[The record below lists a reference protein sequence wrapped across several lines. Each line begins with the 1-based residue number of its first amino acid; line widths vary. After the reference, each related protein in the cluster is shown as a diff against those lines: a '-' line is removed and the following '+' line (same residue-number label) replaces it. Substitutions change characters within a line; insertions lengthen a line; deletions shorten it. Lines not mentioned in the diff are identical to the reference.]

1 MRDFNFFSELVFK
14 KKKKT
19 AFSTY
24 VVGVL
29 LILVMTLGF
38 ISYFY
43 LKEVETLK
51 NDKIAL
57 ENSINDPVHQ
67 KDYNEA
73 LALSESVAKLKK
85 EEESLEIIH
94 GQLLDSRIINS
105 LLLKEISLAKPD
117 AVAIRSINL
126 TQGNIIIEGTS
137 VSYDL
142 IAAFVYNLRG
152 NDRFTGPFI
161 PTIQKAE
168 KENYYNFNLSLV
180 LNSPTD
186 ILGEEGVANGQ

>member
-1 MRDFNFFSELVFK
+1 MRDFNFFSELVFR

-19 AFSTY
+19 DFSTY
-24 VVGVL
+24 VVGVI

-38 ISYFY
+38 VSYYY
-43 LKEVETLK
+43 LKEVEMLK

-73 LALSESVAKLKK
+73 LALSESVVELKK
-85 EEESLEIIH
+85 EEESLELIH

-126 TQGNIIIEGTS
+126 TQGSIIIEGTS
-137 VSYDL
+137 KSYDL
-142 IAAFVYNLRG
+142 IADLVYNLRG
-152 NDRFTGPFI
+152 NDRFTGPFV
-161 PTIQKAE
+161 PQIQKTE
-168 KENYYNFNLSLV
+168 DGSYYDFSLSLELV
-180 LNSPTD
+180 SPIV
-186 ILGEEGVANGQ
+186 ILDEEGVANGK

>member
-1 MRDFNFFSELVFK
+1 MRDFNFFNDLVFRK
-14 KKKKT
+14 KEKT

-24 VVGVL
+24 VVGAI
-29 LILVMTLGF
+29 LILVMTMGF
-38 ISYFY
+38 ISYYY
-43 LKEVETLK
+43 LKEVEMLK
-51 NDKIAL
+51 SDKIAL
-57 ENSINDPVHQ
+57 ENSINDSVHQ

-73 LALSESVAKLKK
+73 LALSESVAELKK
-85 EEESLEIIH
+85 EEESLELIH
-94 GQLLDSRIINS
+94 GKLLDSRIINS

-137 VSYDL
+137 ISYDL

-161 PTIQKAE
+161 PMIQKTDE
-168 KENYYNFNLSLV
+168 GSYFNFSLSLI
-180 LNSPTD
+180 LDSPID
-186 ILGEEGVANGQ
+186 ILDEEGVANGK